1 MIIDPLKM
9 DINSD
14 GTVISREL
22 KELLKNSEFE
32 EEILN
37 EFNLI
42 DSEVLKIKG
51 LDVLLKEFLNYENN
65 LIKTNEFFK
74 LSETDFLNFD
84 DNGNNIKECFI
95 SVNKN
100 DTIKTLKT
108 SYSSKFEYI
117 DQVHLKSLYIA
128 CAEDSNYSDKDL
140 FKLRENF
147 FEIYK
152 NNKVLLGEYH
162 SGKYQMLQPKT
173 ENTIYLRGI
182 RSREFKDYTNKLA
195 LFFSAYFFKLLNKQV
210 QIKRIEL
217 TDSSMKLILSEVE
230 ATEIKK
236 IGKVYKSYEIRNNEI
251 GKGSFIIS
259 KIYLFNFKGK
269 DIFINPNNSHEV
281 KFSSVNCTHRLNLN
295 TILNKIKL
303 GLQNSEKYETE
314 LKTLVTE
321 LYTKKISEQFLTN
334 LTNKIYQS
342 KTLRSHE
349 TEHQQIKG
357 VLEDLN
363 TSLSLLEAL
372 GKLNDINIEYNLK
385 EYVIYL
391 FYSIMKK

>member
-1 MIIDPLKM
+1 MIVDSLKI
-9 DINSD
+9 DINSE
-14 GTVISREL
+14 GTVISKEL

-32 EEILN
+32 EEITS
-37 EFNLI
+37 EFNLA
-42 DSEVLKIKG
+42 DNEVLKIKG
-51 LDVLLKEFLNYENN
+51 LDILLRNFLNYENN

-74 LSETDFLNFD
+74 LSETNFLDFD

-95 SVNKN
+95 SVGKN

-128 CAEDSNYSDKDL
+128 CAEDSNYSDEDL

-152 NNKVLLGEYH
+152 NNKTLLGEYH
-162 SGKYQMLQPKT
+162 SGRYQMLQPKT
-173 ENTIYLRGI
+173 EKTIYLRGI
-182 RSREFKDYTNKLA
+182 RSRGFKDYTNKLA

-236 IGKVYKSYEIRNNEI
+236 VGKVYKSYEIRNNEI

-269 DIFINPNNSHEV
+269 DIFINPNKSHEV
-281 KFSSVNCTHRLNLN
+281 KFPSVNCTHRLNLN

-303 GLQNSEKYETE
+303 GLQNSEKYEAE
-314 LKTLVTE
+314 LKTIVTE

-334 LTNKIYQS
+334 LTNKIYQN
-342 KTLRSHE
+342 KILRSHE

-357 VLEDLN
+357 VLKDLN

-372 GKLNDINIEYNLK
+372 GKLNNINIEYSLK